1 VTAVIV
7 GASSGLGR
15 ALACEL
21 ASRRMDLL
29 LVASDVR
36 DLEAIAADLGL
47 RHGVLVRGLAI
58 DVAQEADP
66 AARILGALEGMSPMT
81 ALLLPI
87 GVSREDDDLTLDVR
101 GIGQLLAIN
110 LHAPLAIMHG
120 LLPALLQSRGTVV
133 LFGSIAAIRGRG
145 RNVVYAGAKR
155 GLISLYESLRQRYRS
170 DELRVQFYQ
179 LGFLATNLTYG
190 MRLPMR
196 AMDPSLV
203 ARTVARR
210 LDGGSAFRYVPYR
223 WRLLSIIVRVLPW
236 ALYRRIRG

>member
-15 ALACEL
+15 ALASEL
-21 ASRRMDLL
+21 AARKTDLL

-36 DLEAIAADLGL
+36 DLEAIAADLQL
-47 RHGVLVRGLAI
+47 RHGVTVRGLAI
-58 DVAQEADP
+58 DVGHEADP
-66 AARILGALEGMSPMT
+66 AARIAAMLDGMAPLS

-87 GVSREDDDLTLDVR
+87 GVSCEDDDLTLDAR
-101 GIGQLLAIN
+101 GIGELLAIN
-110 LHAPLAIMHG
+110 LHAPLAIVHG
-120 LLPALLQSRGTVV
+120 LLPMLLDTRGVVV

-155 GLISLYESLRQRYRS
+155 ALISFHESLRQRYRP

-190 MRLPMR
+190 LRLPMR
-196 AMDPSLV
+196 ALDPAVV
-203 ARTVARR
+203 ARTVVRR
-210 LDGGSAFRYVPYR
+210 MDAGSAFRYTPRR
-223 WRLLSIIVRVLPW
+223 WWLLAIVLRALPW
-236 ALYRRIRG
+236 ALYRRVRG